1 MSPKPRANTRAITRA
16 FSSLVVAL
24 ALAGGCGASAKNTET
39 LTESIRAFNDGV
51 RWQRFSL
58 AANAIPPKER
68 GKFVDEMDQ
77 RAEDLRI
84 TDYEIVRVDSQG
96 PRVAKV
102 QIKIS
107 WYLDSEGTLR
117 ETHAVQTWEL
127 HGKQWWMV
135 EATRLRGDEMPGL
148 VEPAT
153 EPDSTDLPDDA
164 APAQD
169 GPSGQGPATTG
180 R

>member
-1 MSPKPRANTRAITRA
+1 MTRVVP
-16 FSSLVVAL
+16 LVL
-24 ALAGGCGASAKNTET
+24 AVLVGACGASAKNAET

-51 RWQRFSL
+51 RWQRFAL

-68 GKFVDEMDQ
+68 GEFVDEMDQ

-96 PRVAKV
+96 PKAAKV
-102 QIKIS
+102 QIKIA

-148 VEPAT
+148 LEPAS
-153 EPDSTDLPDDA
+153 EPASPAEPSADPAEPALDDA
-164 APAQD
+164 PEAAAP
-169 GPSGQGPATTG
+169 GPAAMG